1 MQNRTLKNL
10 EYNKII
16 SLLSSNCVT
25 YIGKEIAEKLLP
37 SNNIETVQMLQTETK
52 EACSFS
58 LRKNSVPLSPI
69 ANLENII
76 NKLNVGDV
84 WTHEFSN
91 DEFKNK
97 NICKFRV
104 ISVLN

>member
-37 SNNIETVQMLQTETK
+37 SNDIETVQMLQTETK

-76 NKLNVGDV
+76 NKLNVGGGL
-84 WTHEFSN
+84 
-91 DEFKNK
+91 
-97 NICKFRV
+97 NIEELLTIATTLK
-104 ISVLN
+104 ISREIN

>member
-37 SNNIETVQMLQTETK
+37 SNDIETVQMLQT
-52 EACSFS
+52 
-58 LRKNSVPLSPI
+58 
-69 ANLENII
+69 
-76 NKLNVGDV
+76 
-84 WTHEFSN
+84 
-91 DEFKNK
+91 
-97 NICKFRV
+97 
-104 ISVLN
+104 

>member
-37 SNNIETVQMLQTETK
+37 SNDIETVQMLQTETK
-52 EACSFS
+52 E
-58 LRKNSVPLSPI
+58 KNYDDYYIQMMVYI
-69 ANLENII
+69 
-76 NKLNVGDV
+76 
-84 WTHEFSN
+84 
-91 DEFKNK
+91 
-97 NICKFRV
+97 
-104 ISVLN
+104 